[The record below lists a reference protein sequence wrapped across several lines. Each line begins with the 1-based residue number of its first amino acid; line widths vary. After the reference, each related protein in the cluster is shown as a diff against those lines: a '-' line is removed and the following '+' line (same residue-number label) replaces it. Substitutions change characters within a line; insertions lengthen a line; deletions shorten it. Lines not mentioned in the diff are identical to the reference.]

1 MFYIYISPAKK
12 MSKNNDCVF
21 DATTPIYYENV
32 KKLVEILKTFSPL
45 DIKRTMKVSD
55 KLSVDTYEYYQNF
68 GREITPALFKYDGL
82 VYKNIAPNTLD
93 EDQLNYLKEHLLIG
107 SGLFGLVRA
116 FDGICNYRLELNKHI
131 KELGDVEEF
140 YTDKIGEFFNE
151 DDIIINLASEEY
163 TRLIAKV
170 KCRVIN
176 INFIKKNDEKC
187 SMLQTH
193 GKIYRGQMVRYMAV
207 NNIINID
214 EIKNFFDK
222 NLRFVGYDENN
233 ITFMEKE

>member
-21 DATTPIYYENV
+21 DVTTPIYYENV